1 MKNSEAQF
9 FVEQDEETAVYNY
22 YLGVYKN
29 FDAAY
34 AAISKLEYATSEKPE
49 IFVFKDGTKLNRKQ
63 IIDHVVEDADLIR
76 YLNYLNELK
85 K

>member
-1 MKNSEAQF
+1 MHMP
-9 FVEQDEETAVYNY
+9 
-22 YLGVYKN
+22 
-29 FDAAY
+29 
-34 AAISKLEYATSEKPE
+34 AISKIRVCHKSENLRF
-49 IFVFKDGTKLNRKQ
+49 FVFKDGTKLNRKQ